1 MSLPARSVRW
11 SASKTSFYTI
21 NICGTTRT
29 RTKKNARPARVLFFE
44 YLSGGGTLALAS
56 PPAGSNDSYLV
67 DPASSHMLVSKIK
80 PCMSKYK
87 QLYTVK
93 LQMAHYISYSLF
105 DGAFTTWITVVI
117 LELIHA

>member
-1 MSLPARSVRW
+1 MATQLLGLRSLHFCERSTGPASTWDRRL
-11 SASKTSFYTI
+11 
-21 NICGTTRT
+21 RT
-29 RTKKNARPARVLFFE
+29 H
-44 YLSGGGTLALAS
+44 
-56 PPAGSNDSYLV
+56 DSYLV